1 MSQALVEATVGQLVV
16 ERPSRARVFEKFG
29 IDYCCGGKKP
39 LRQAIA
45 EKGLQTDQVVAA
57 LDSETADGAHLLSKE
72 RDWSTASLTDL
83 CDHIER
89 VHHGYLKDEL
99 PRLAFL
105 TNKVANR
112 HGENHPELVEIHRI
126 FLGFETELVTHM
138 AKEER
143 VLFPILRQL
152 DTADLLPPAHCGSVN
167 NPIAVMLQEH
177 DDAGADLAR
186 FRELTNDYTPPLD
199 ACTTYRAML
208 DALRQLEQDM
218 HQHVHKENNI
228 LFPKAQRMEKLL
240 SRG

>member
-1 MSQALVEATVGQLVV
+1 
-16 ERPSRARVFEKFG
+16 
-29 IDYCCGGKKP
+29 
-39 LRQAIA
+39 
-45 EKGLQTDQVVAA
+45 
-57 LDSETADGAHLLSKE
+57 
-72 RDWSTASLTDL
+72 
-83 CDHIER
+83 
-89 VHHGYLKDEL
+89 
-99 PRLAFL
+99 
-105 TNKVANR
+105 
-112 HGENHPELVEIHRI
+112 
-126 FLGFETELVTHM
+126 
-138 AKEER
+138 